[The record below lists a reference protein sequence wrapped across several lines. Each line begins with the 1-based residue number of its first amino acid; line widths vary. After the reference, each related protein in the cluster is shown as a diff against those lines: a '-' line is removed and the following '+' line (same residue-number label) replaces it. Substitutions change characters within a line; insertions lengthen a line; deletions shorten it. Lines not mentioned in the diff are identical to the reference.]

1 MTEFELL
8 INRINS
14 NIEKYYSIN
23 PLEFKEFRSKYSYII
38 GDGIFHS
45 NSFDLVY
52 KATMDRVFDLRR
64 IGGGCTIWIKDKQFG
79 WQYFNKFNNN
89 VNVWINYND
98 KIRDIGIDD
107 RSLEVL
113 TVLGMETKLC
123 TIDNRKAT
131 LIEINNLQNNE

>member
-8 INRINS
+8 MNLVCS
-14 NIEKYYSIN
+14 NIEKYHSIN
-23 PLEFKEFRSKYSYII
+23 PLEFEVFKSKYAVNDSSL
-38 GDGIFHS
+38 FP
-45 NSFDLVY
+45 NSFHLIY
-52 KATMDRVFDLRR
+52 KATMSQIFKIQGLNSNC
-64 IGGGCTIWIKDKQFG
+64 IIWIKNKHFG
-79 WQYFNKFNNN
+79 WHHFIKLND
-89 VNVWINYND
+89 NVWINYND

-131 LIEINNLQNNE
+131 VIEINNLQINE